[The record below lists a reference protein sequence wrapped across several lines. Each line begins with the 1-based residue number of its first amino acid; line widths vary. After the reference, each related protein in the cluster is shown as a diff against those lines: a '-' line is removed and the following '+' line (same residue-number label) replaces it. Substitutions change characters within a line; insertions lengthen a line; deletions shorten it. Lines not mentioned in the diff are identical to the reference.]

1 MYQFILVSTYMYS
14 DNLFRGQKK
23 FAFTVR
29 YQYFLKFISTTQ
41 RNDWVKSN
49 TINIASTNFSFQ
61 VQSSCLFNLLLS
73 LETPSPDPLHIA
85 ELIKEDKPLKP
96 IDFCYRD
103 EDEMV
108 NVLDCIS
115 LCVMVV
121 SYSAESIRGYQM
133 LVSISLRIYVNPQ
146 VTSDKTV
153 FELAFYGLAPIQHR
167 TQLLIITTLLP
178 IIMHRRQVDIGI
190 YLVLP

>member
-1 MYQFILVSTYMYS
+1 MLH
-14 DNLFRGQKK
+14 
-23 FAFTVR
+23 FTT
-29 YQYFLKFISTTQ
+29 FL
-41 RNDWVKSN
+41 
-49 TINIASTNFSFQ
+49 FQ

-85 ELIKEDKPLKP
+85 ELIKEEKPLKP

-121 SYSAESIRGYQM
+121 SYSAESMRGYQM
-133 LVSISLRIYVNPQ
+133 LVSKVYFVEKQGGGFSQIEVVLLYDILKIIIKVNLQ
-146 VTSDKTV
+146 
-153 FELAFYGLAPIQHR
+153 
-167 TQLLIITTLLP
+167 
-178 IIMHRRQVDIGI
+178 
-190 YLVLP
+190 YLHNYIFLS

>member
-1 MYQFILVSTYMYS
+1 MLFSKHRKRREPWLSAGRCPVTQSTQN
-14 DNLFRGQKK
+14 DCVKFVFNNIFETNLF
-23 FAFTVR
+23 F
-29 YQYFLKFISTTQ
+29 FL
-41 RNDWVKSN
+41 
-49 TINIASTNFSFQ
+49 Q

-85 ELIKEDKPLKP
+85 ELIKEEKPLKP

-121 SYSAESIRGYQM
+121 SYSAESMRGYQM
-133 LVSISLRIYVNPQ
+133 LV
-146 VTSDKTV
+146 
-153 FELAFYGLAPIQHR
+153 R
-167 TQLLIITTLLP
+167 T
-178 IIMHRRQVDIGI
+178 
-190 YLVLP
+190 Y

>member
-1 MYQFILVSTYMYS
+1 MDNFKTVLRVSKYTYLIPTSIYFHEFAICTTFWS
-14 DNLFRGQKK
+14 IKSETITVLFK
-23 FAFTVR
+23 
-29 YQYFLKFISTTQ
+29 
-41 RNDWVKSN
+41 
-49 TINIASTNFSFQ
+49 

-85 ELIKEDKPLKP
+85 ELIKEEKPLKP

-121 SYSAESIRGYQM
+121 SYSAESMRGYQM
-133 LVSISLRIYVNPQ
+133 LVSFSTSLRH
-146 VTSDKTV
+146 KTNMPE
-153 FELAFYGLAPIQHR
+153 FHW
-167 TQLLIITTLLP
+167 TT
-178 IIMHRRQVDIGI
+178 
-190 YLVLP
+190 